1 MKYSVLLVSAI
12 LLSLTNF
19 AQQNNKAPIYTLEQL
34 FGNWQEAGRID
45 SRNHKQIIIDSK
57 NALYI
62 QISKDTSMYMEGTAN
77 QPIYGNAD
85 IAHGNQLNLPGRDFI
100 IVSLTGQIMELDE
113 YGSVIHTFIKT
124 SKSATGESK
133 PPFCS
138 TCIVD
143 LSPISLTKN
152 WFAYSIAGHPENAI
166 SSLIINN
173 SNADK
178 SFSGNISTLNKKF
191 VNEPCNLIFSGNFL
205 QIAAKSFSWNGQV
218 YKATGDSLIFGK
230 VKEYMYYFRKL
241 EPDKPIVPSRQ

>member
-1 MKYSVLLVSAI
+1 
-12 LLSLTNF
+12 
-19 AQQNNKAPIYTLEQL
+19 
-34 FGNWQEAGRID
+34 
-45 SRNHKQIIIDSK
+45 
-57 NALYI
+57 
-62 QISKDTSMYMEGTAN
+62 
-77 QPIYGNAD
+77 
-85 IAHGNQLNLPGRDFI
+85 
-100 IVSLTGQIMELDE
+100 MELDD

-124 SKSATGESK
+124 NKTVTGESK

-138 TCIVD
+138 NCIID
-143 LSPISLTKN
+143 LSPAYLTKN

-191 VNEPCNLIFSGNFL
+191 VNEPCTLVFSGKNL

-218 YKATGDSLIFGK
+218 YKASGDSLIYGK

-241 EPDKPIVPSRQ
+241 EPDKPIVPLRQ